1 MAVADNSAGYPA
13 AAVANFVEKKMV
25 ISVDILAE

>member
-1 MAVADNSAGYPA
+1 VALANNSADHPA
-13 AAVANFVEKKMV
+13 AAVANFVEKKVV